1 MAAKNPSPNPFSLST
16 PRIIPVSKSSA
27 ELVIHEASDPD
38 DPSAWH
44 KPGSAALIKA
54 SYTPGEGERA
64 IVSRVPLIRD
74 IKMGSKDQRE

>member
-1 MAAKNPSPNPFSLST
+1 MAAKNPLPKPFSLSA

-27 ELVIHEASDPD
+27 EPAIHESDPE

-44 KPGSAALIKA
+44 KAGSAALIKA
-54 SYTPGEGERA
+54 SYTPGESERA

-74 IKMGSKDQRE
+74 IKMGSKDRRE